1 MDDDKF
7 YYESR
12 EFVRGYNE
20 GYSDGY
26 GKACAEYKT
35 PLAGF
40 VIDGDRTICN
50 RCQEEIKEETPNYCP
65 RCGAKMN
72 CYWER
77 HGRDYI
83 QKLLPSNNKKED

>member
-1 MDDDKF
+1 MDNNKF

-12 EFVRGYNE
+12 EFVRGYEE

-26 GKACAEYKT
+26 GKGRSEYET
-35 PLAGF
+35 PVTGF
-40 VIDGDRTICN
+40 VIDGNNMRCH
-50 RCQEEIKEETPNYCP
+50 RCQEEIKEEMPNYCP

-83 QKLLPSNNKKED
+83 QKLLTSNNKKED